1 MSDVTWVEIF
11 VEEQSMAQALHVLVP
26 KIRPDLEARFQ
37 VHAFQGVDDM
47 LEKLPDRLRGY
58 AGWIPEDWRIVVVRD
73 EDRND
78 CAKLKGQ
85 IEKMARDAGL
95 VPKSGKRRGSRFQ
108 LLTRI
113 AVEELEAWLLG
124 DVPALVA
131 TYDRFPSTLNNQ
143 KSYRDVDAIKGGTWE
158 ALERALQKA
167 GHFLGGLPKIQVA
180 REVAANMNP
189 DRNSSKSFQVFRDGL
204 RSL

>member
-1 MSDVTWVEIF
+1 MSDVAWVEIF
-11 VEEQSMAQALHVLVP
+11 VEESSMEQAIRVLVP

-37 VHAFQGVDDM
+37 VHAFQGVEDM
-47 LEKLPDRLRGY
+47 LGKLPDRLRGY

-73 EDRND
+73 EDRKD
-78 CAKLKGQ
+78 CVRLKAQ
-85 IEKMARDAGL
+85 IEKIARDAGL
-95 VPKSGKRRGSRFQ
+95 VPKGARRGDVVGQ
-108 LLTRI
+108 VLTRI

-124 DVPALVA
+124 DVPALA
-131 TYDRFPSTLNNQ
+131 RTYDRIPATLGNQ

-158 ALERALQKA
+158 ALERALQNA

-180 REVAANMNP
+180 REVAENMDP
-189 DRNSSKSFQVFRDGL
+189 DRNSSRSFQVFRDGL